1 MEVKLLTMI
10 PHPFSI
16 PVPVSS
22 QGKSMLSADT
32 KYSLEGPVQL
42 HLRRCI
48 YVYADPIAFI
58 FMPWAHIAQEMN
70 VEVDVFGLHPYLH
83 IILWESVPKA

>member
-16 PVPVSS
+16 PVSS

-70 VEVDVFGLHPYLH
+70 VDVFGLHPYLH

>member
-70 VEVDVFGLHPYLH
+70 VDVFGLHPYLH